1 MRPLIL
7 KCPSCS
13 GDLTVARLHCRAC
26 DISLEGDFG
35 IPALL
40 RLNRAQLDFVEVFLK
55 NRGNIREV
63 ERELGVSY
71 PTVRARLDEVIEA
84 INRNI
89 GHNLASSRDGARSDR
104 SASDETNARN
114 RRAILE
120 QLSAGKISPEDA
132 MRALATLGK
141 QPNRKEKSEP
151 EEPDHG

>member
-13 GDLTVARLHCRAC
+13 GDLTVTQLHCQSC
-26 DISLEGDFG
+26 DIGMNGDFSV
-35 IPALL
+35 PALL

-55 NRGNIREV
+55 NRGIIREV

-71 PTVRARLDEVIEA
+71 PTVRARLDEVLEA
-84 INRNI
+84 IGFNLSSAPAADRPDRNEQP
-89 GHNLASSRDGARSDR
+89 APDQSRS
-104 SASDETNARN
+104 

-132 MRALATLGK
+132 MRALAALGK
-141 QPNRKEKSEP
+141 PGIRNQEKSAP